1 MWCGRKW
8 RTREKKEKDFVEDG
22 EWLSS
27 VVRISVYI
35 EHRWPSRTNKNP
47 KVLSTDHSPIN
58 LSFYLD
64 FADRKEQ
71 SATSTL
77 GSVPKQVVGG
87 LERIPE
93 ELSQLFRDGRNA
105 MVDEDRDFRIS

>member
-1 MWCGRKW
+1 VWCGRKW

-35 EHRWPSRTNKNP
+35 GHRWRSRTNKNP

-58 LSFYLD
+58 LS
-64 FADRKEQ
+64 
-71 SATSTL
+71 TS
-77 GSVPKQVVGG
+77 V
-87 LERIPE
+87 
-93 ELSQLFRDGRNA
+93 
-105 MVDEDRDFRIS
+105 